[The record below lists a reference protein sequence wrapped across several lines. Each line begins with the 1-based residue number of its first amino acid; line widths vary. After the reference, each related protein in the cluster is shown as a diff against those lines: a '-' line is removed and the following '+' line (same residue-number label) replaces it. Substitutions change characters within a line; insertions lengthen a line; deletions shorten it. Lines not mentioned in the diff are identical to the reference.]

1 MHKPIVIGVAGGTG
15 AGKTTV
21 TDQIYKSVSPDKIVF
36 LHHDSYYKDQSRKP
50 LEERIKTNYD
60 HPDSLETHLMIKH
73 LKSLLAGKAVDIPI
87 YDFAIHNR
95 TKKKEHIT
103 PKPLIL
109 VEGILIFVD
118 KDLRELMD
126 IKIFVDTDEDVR
138 FIRRLK
144 RDIAER
150 GRTMESV
157 IEQYLSTV
165 KPMHLQFVEPSKR
178 YADIVIPEGGY
189 NKVALKMIT
198 SRVRDLLTEISS

>member
-1 MHKPIVIGVAGGTG
+1 MTKPIIIGVAGGTG

-21 TDQIYKSVSPDKIVF
+21 TDQIYQSVSPDKITF
-36 LHHDSYYKDQSRKP
+36 LHHDSYYKDQSSKP
-50 LEERIKTNYD
+50 LEERVKTNYD
-60 HPDSLETHLMIKH
+60 HPESLETELMIKH
-73 LKSLLAGKAVDIPI
+73 LISLVNGEAVDVPV
-87 YDFAIHNR
+87 YDFSQHNR
-95 TKKKEHIT
+95 KKETEHVE

-118 KDLRELMD
+118 KKLRELMD

-144 RDIAER
+144 RDIADR

-157 IEQYLSTV
+157 IDQYLSTV

-178 YADIVIPEGGY
+178 YADIIIPEGGY
-189 NKVALKMIT
+189 NKVALKMVT
-198 SRVRDLLTEISS
+198 SRVKDLLSEMS

>member
-1 MHKPIVIGVAGGTG
+1 MQKPIIIGVAGGTG

-21 TDQIYKSVSPDKIVF
+21 TDQIYQSVSPDKIAF
-36 LHHDSYYKDQSRKP
+36 LHHDSYYKDQSGKP
-50 LEERIKTNYD
+50 LEERVNTNYD
-60 HPDSLETHLMIKH
+60 HPESLETELLIKH
-73 LKSLLAGKAVDIPI
+73 LRALLTGQTVDVPV
-87 YDFAIHNR
+87 YDFAQHTR
-95 TKKKEHIT
+95 TKKTEQVQ

-109 VEGILIFVD
+109 VEGILIYTD
-118 KDLRELMD
+118 KALRDLMD

-157 IEQYLSTV
+157 MEQYLSTV

-178 YADIVIPEGGY
+178 YADIIIPEGGY

-198 SRVRDLLTEISS
+198 SRVRDLLTEISA